1 MSRQGLGSNTLNL
14 VKLISFFKQ
23 LRHKDDLSQAGFY
36 IVNELYNIIPYR
48 QCVFWTYKDGKA
60 KVRAASGQ
68 VDVSDDTLYAQ
79 FLGSSVENYLHE
91 KHLDDQNKILA
102 YDMEEGFA
110 KAISVNIN
118 EFANTSPEEIKEWSS
133 ENIVFLLLHN
143 NQELIGGLWIDREKP
158 FSEVELALLEDIG
171 DAFSDRIQHITRR
184 DANFFRFVSF
194 DKKSKWVM
202 LAVIVLVC
210 LWPVRFSISANSEI
224 VPENME
230 VVAAPY
236 NALIKDVLVRPNEA
250 VEEGDTLFLLDET
263 QLRNEFKLALG
274 ELESAREKL
283 AKTERETFADPS
295 KRSELNLLRE
305 QIKAKELQAAYAKER
320 LELSNVKAS
329 RDGVLMFSD
338 VNDLIGQPVRAGD
351 RIMMVADPNNIEL
364 LIHIPTD
371 NMINIDKSVPAKLF
385 LNTSP
390 LDSFRAKIH
399 AISYQPSQDP
409 GGILSYKARAE
420 ILNPE
425 DIERI
430 GLTGTAKVYG
440 SRTIFLFNI
449 LRRPFIALRN
459 LISL

>member
-1 MSRQGLGSNTLNL
+1 
-14 VKLISFFKQ
+14 
-23 LRHKDDLSQAGFY
+23 
-36 IVNELYNIIPYR
+36 R

-236 NALIKDVLVRPNEA
+236 NAL
-250 VEEGDTLFLLDET
+250 
-263 QLRNEFKLALG
+263 
-274 ELESAREKL
+274 
-283 AKTERETFADPS
+283 
-295 KRSELNLLRE
+295 
-305 QIKAKELQAAYAKER
+305 
-320 LELSNVKAS
+320 
-329 RDGVLMFSD
+329 
-338 VNDLIGQPVRAGD
+338 
-351 RIMMVADPNNIEL
+351 
-364 LIHIPTD
+364 
-371 NMINIDKSVPAKLF
+371 
-385 LNTSP
+385 
-390 LDSFRAKIH
+390 
-399 AISYQPSQDP
+399 
-409 GGILSYKARAE
+409 
-420 ILNPE
+420 
-425 DIERI
+425 
-430 GLTGTAKVYG
+430 
-440 SRTIFLFNI
+440 
-449 LRRPFIALRN
+449 
-459 LISL
+459 